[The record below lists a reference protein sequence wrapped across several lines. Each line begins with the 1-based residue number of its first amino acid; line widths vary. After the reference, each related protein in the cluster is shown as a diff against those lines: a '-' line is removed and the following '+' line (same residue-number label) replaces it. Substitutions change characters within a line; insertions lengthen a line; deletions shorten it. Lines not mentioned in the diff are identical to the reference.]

1 MGPVNAEK
9 LRRAQ
14 EEIINECTNH

>member
-1 MGPVNAEK
+1 MKDQNSTEYAEK

-14 EEIINECTNH
+14 LK